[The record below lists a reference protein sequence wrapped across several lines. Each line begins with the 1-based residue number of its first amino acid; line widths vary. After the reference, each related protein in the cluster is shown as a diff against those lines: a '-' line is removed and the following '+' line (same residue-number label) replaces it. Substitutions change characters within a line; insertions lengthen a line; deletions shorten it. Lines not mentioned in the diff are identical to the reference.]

1 MRYTENRKKRHP
13 QEEVLLDH
21 VDTPL
26 GRFFVLYRMAKGDC
40 LLLKTAFSSEIITD
54 FSSVQHL
61 KKSPLPDEVRSQIEG
76 YFEGRVKTFNLRYSL
91 RGTPFERA
99 VWEKL
104 KEIPYGEIRT
114 YRWLASEVGNPKGV
128 RAVGQALGKN
138 PLPVILPCHRIIQ
151 SDGNLGGYSSGVDLK
166 RRLLDL
172 EFYNSRG

>member
-1 MRYTENRKKRHP
+1 MDS
-13 QEEVLLDH
+13 Q
-21 VDTPL
+21 L
-26 GRFFVLYRMAKGDC
+26 GRFFILYRMAKGDC
-40 LLLKTAFSSEIITD
+40 LLLKTAFSLETITA
-54 FSSVQHL
+54 FTTTNSL
-61 KKSPLPDEVRSQIEG
+61 KKAHLPEEVRDQIEG
-76 YFEGRVKTFNLRYSL
+76 YFEGRVRDFNLRYSL
-91 RGTPFERA
+91 TGTPFEMM

-114 YRWLASEVGNPKGV
+114 YQWLAREVGNPRGV

-151 SDGNLGGYSSGVDLK
+151 SDGKLGGYSSGVDIK